1 MPRIG
6 NAYSGHGFFQ
16 HYFCNEYAIQKSDKL
31 PVMNEN
37 GREKIRMFINDL
49 SGCIKCLNYKEYE
62 QQIEKILCSS
72 EDNEIELYIRES
84 TDGWNIDYPCT
95 LSILLK
101 NKQAVVNYFSEGNKE
116 MYVSLEDTDREDDFR
131 WQIGANDYSVTG
143 RQILSIKK
151 ALQCALQFFDSQEK
165 PSCIEWEEL

>member
-1 MPRIG
+1 VPRIG

-37 GREKIRMFINDL
+37 GGEKIRMFINDL

-84 TDGWNIDYPCT
+84 TDGWNIDYPCP

-101 NKQAVVNYFSEGNKE
+101 NKQAVVNY
-116 MYVSLEDTDREDDFR
+116 
-131 WQIGANDYSVTG
+131 TG
-143 RQILSIKK
+143 GQK
-151 ALQCALQFFDSQEK
+151 D
-165 PSCIEWEEL
+165 